1 MDLTGIINIASKGGL
16 FKIISRNKNIIIVES
31 LIDKK
36 RLPVYPNMQA
46 NMLEE
51 IGIYTY
57 DDTKPLVEIFDTIAK
72 KENGKKTISHKSSTN
87 ELSSYFRDILPEYDE
102 DRVYMSDIKK
112 IIQWYNIMQ
121 SVNLIPIPK
130 KKKQKKK

>member
-46 NMLEE
+46 NMQH
-51 IGIYTY
+51 
-57 DDTKPLVEIFDTIAK
+57 
-72 KENGKKTISHKSSTN
+72 S
-87 ELSSYFRDILPEYDE
+87 
-102 DRVYMSDIKK
+102 
-112 IIQWYNIMQ
+112 
-121 SVNLIPIPK
+121 
-130 KKKQKKK
+130 